1 MVVRS
6 EVVTVLVDV
15 LRPADSPRLQG
26 ENRGH
31 ALALAESGVEF
42 PPILV
47 HRGTMRVIDGM
58 HRLFACRLRG
68 RETIEVRFFD
78 GDERDAFLL
87 AVKANIL
94 HGLPLSLSDRKAAAE
109 RIVRSHPQYSDRAIA
124 EISGIS
130 ARTVAIVREWATA
143 GSEQLDTRV
152 GRDGRVRPANPAAGR
167 QVISQLLS
175 SRPQASLRAIA
186 REAGVSPGTV
196 RKVREQLAQGA
207 DQPHPVVKK
216 AVDAPRPAEEGGVET
231 LRQLRRDP
239 SLRLSQDGR
248 LLLHLLAVLSVD
260 ARRWEQL
267 ARNVPGHH
275 RDTVAA
281 AASRSAEVW
290 RNFIALLA
298 GAGSTRSS
306 RPG

>member
-1 MVVRS
+1 MVHG

-15 LRPADSPRLQG
+15 LKPADSPRLQG
-26 ENRGH
+26 ENHSH

-58 HRLFACRLRG
+58 HRLFASRLRG
-68 RETIEVRFFD
+68 RETIAVRFFD
-78 GDERDAFLL
+78 GDERDVFML
-87 AVKANIL
+87 AVKANIE
-94 HGLPLSLSDRKAAAE
+94 HGLPLSLSDRKAAAG

-130 ARTVAIVREWATA
+130 ARTVAIIRECTTA
-143 GSEQLDTRV
+143 GSEQLHTRV

-167 QVISQLLS
+167 QVVSQLLS
-175 SRPQASLRAIA
+175 SRPHASLRAIA

-196 RKVREQLAQGA
+196 RKVREQLTRGSDPPNPA
-207 DQPHPVVKK
+207 VRK
-216 AVDAPRPAEEGGVET
+216 AADAPTVEKGGVET
-231 LRQLRRDP
+231 LQQLRRDP
-239 SLRLSQDGR
+239 SLRSSQDGR

-260 ARRWEQL
+260 AKRWEQL
-267 ARNVPGHH
+267 ARTVPGHH

-281 AASRSAEVW
+281 AANRSAEVW

-298 GAGSTRSS
+298 GSTRSS
-306 RPG
+306 TPG